1 MSGGM
6 PELGSK
12 ISLISKADI
21 RYEGRLYTVD
31 PQECTIALSNVR
43 SFGTEDRETQFQ
55 IAPQSQ
61 IYDYI
66 LFRGSDIKDIRV
78 VNNSLP
84 HPNDPAIMQVQ
95 LQNGQHMMPHFPM
108 PNINPP
114 HAPPMSAVGGYGN
127 PFGIGALGIGGAGG
141 GAPSLAPGTGAP
153 GPYMLGGGNQQQ
165 QQPPQQPPQP
175 PQQQQ
180 QQQSKSQQQQKQ
192 PSELLPSNSNNSN
205 LTHLQQQ
212 DQMQEPPQQQQQ
224 SVHNKTIASTIPS
237 NQTQLQQQQHN
248 DSNTSVHLNITPT
261 SNTLN
266 LGAIGSVASMI
277 GSNGNSGIIGGSRMA
292 SGGIGLIGGLLGSGG
307 GTSAGSN
314 STILGA
320 ANKAKKILPQT
331 ALNEPKD
338 QDTIAGASR
347 STTPMSHVS
356 LKSDSSVP
364 NMLANPKKKP
374 APQNKN
380 SGHGGSSHDA
390 DNKRQNHQQRG
401 GNNNQRNNNSDFH
414 EKYRVRHDS
423 GGYSYRHHEMSGGNN
438 YGNQRN
444 NHQRGGGGGGGG
456 GGQNHAWTMH
466 RGNPNNGNNMM
477 VRNRGGGRGRMQN
490 QGYRPMGG
498 PGGNQNKPRNPKNTI
513 KFLQDF
519 DFEQANVKFEEL
531 RSQLS
536 KLKMNGETDK
546 KDDSGNETGAGEHEP
561 EEEEITV
568 GYDKTKSFFDNI
580 SCEAAQD
587 RSKNKKNDWRHERK
601 LNSETFGVSS
611 TRRGGYRGRGNYYN
625 RNMGSYGGGYNRNY
639 RGGNLYRNRVRNA
652 NAASS
657 NANGGTS
664 NTSNTNTGNPGA
676 SNNIN
681 NGANTASALKNSVP
695 QPQPSFSA
703 TVSTPNAT
711 KSTTVE
717 NSNTPQPTATGGVGQ

>member
-1 MSGGM
+1 
-6 PELGSK
+6 
-12 ISLISKADI
+12 
-21 RYEGRLYTVD
+21 
-31 PQECTIALSNVR
+31 R

-192 PSELLPSNSNNSN
+192 PN
-205 LTHLQQQ
+205 
-212 DQMQEPPQQQQQ
+212 
-224 SVHNKTIASTIPS
+224 
-237 NQTQLQQQQHN
+237 
-248 DSNTSVHLNITPT
+248 
-261 SNTLN
+261 
-266 LGAIGSVASMI
+266 
-277 GSNGNSGIIGGSRMA
+277 
-292 SGGIGLIGGLLGSGG
+292 
-307 GTSAGSN
+307 
-314 STILGA
+314 
-320 ANKAKKILPQT
+320 
-331 ALNEPKD
+331 
-338 QDTIAGASR
+338 TIAGASR

-536 KLKMNGETDK
+536 KLKVGEEPKTEQMNGETDK

-681 NGANTASALKNSVP
+681 NGANTASSLKNSVP

-717 NSNTPQPTATGGVGQ
+717 NSNTPQPTATGGVGKLCHLI

>member
-1 MSGGM
+1 MSAGM

-108 PNINPP
+108 PNMNPP
-114 HAPPMSAVGGYGN
+114 HAPPMNTVGGYGN
-127 PFGIGALGIGGAGG
+127 PFGMGGLGIGGAGG
-141 GAPSLAPGTGAP
+141 AAPSLAPGSGAP
-153 GPYMLGGGNQQQ
+153 GPYILGGGNQ
-165 QQPPQQPPQP
+165 PQSTQPPQP
-175 PQQQQ
+175 QQ

-192 PSELLPSNSNNSN
+192 P
-205 LTHLQQQ
+205 
-212 DQMQEPPQQQQQ
+212 
-224 SVHNKTIASTIPS
+224 
-237 NQTQLQQQQHN
+237 
-248 DSNTSVHLNITPT
+248 NI
-261 SNTLN
+261 L
-266 LGAIGSVASMI
+266 
-277 GSNGNSGIIGGSRMA
+277 
-292 SGGIGLIGGLLGSGG
+292 
-307 GTSAGSN
+307 
-314 STILGA
+314 
-320 ANKAKKILPQT
+320 
-331 ALNEPKD
+331 
-338 QDTIAGASR
+338 AGASR

-356 LKSDSSVP
+356 LKSGSPDLAAQQQHQNQHP
-364 NMLANPKKKP
+364 N
-374 APQNKN
+374 QNT
-380 SGHGGSSHDA
+380 GHGGNSRDA
-390 DNKRQNHQQRG
+390 GHKRQNHQQRG
-401 GNNNQRNNNSDFH
+401 GNNNQRNNDF
-414 EKYRVRHDS
+414 YQQSRDRRDS
-423 GGYSYRHHEMSGGNN
+423 GRHTDGNYNNQHEVRGGNN
-438 YGNQRN
+438 YSNQRN
-444 NHQRGGGGGGGG
+444 NHQRGGGGGG

-466 RGNPNNGNNMM
+466 RGGPNNANNMM

-490 QGYRPMGG
+490 Q
-498 PGGNQNKPRNPKNTI
+498 NAI

-536 KLKMNGETDK
+536 KLKVGEEPKSEQINGETDK
-546 KDDSGNETGAGEHEP
+546 KEDSGNETGAGEHEP

-587 RSKNKKNDWRHERK
+587 RSKNKKNDWRQERK
-601 LNSETFGVSS
+601 LNSETFGFSS

-639 RGGNLYRNRVRNA
+639 RGGSNYRNRSRNP
-652 NAASS
+652 NAAAN
-657 NANGGTS
+657 NANGGA
-664 NTSNTNTGNPGA
+664 SNTNTGNSGT
-676 SNNIN
+676 SNNN
-681 NGANTASALKNSVP
+681 NGANTAVALKTQVQTPQTSV
-695 QPQPSFSA
+695 SA
-703 TVSTPNAT
+703 SGSTPNAT
-711 KSTTVE
+711 KLATVE
-717 NSNTPQPTATGGVGQ
+717 NSNTPQPIAAGGVGQ

>member
-108 PNINPP
+108 PNMNPP

-127 PFGIGALGIGGAGG
+127 PFGMGGLGIGGSG
-141 GAPSLAPGTGAP
+141 GAAPPLAPGASAP
-153 GPYMLGGGNQQQ
+153 GPYMLGGGTQ
-165 QQPPQQPPQP
+165 QQPPQQPPQ
-175 PQQQQ
+175 QQQQ
-180 QQQSKSQQQQKQ
+180 QQQPKSQQQQKQ
-192 PSELLPSNSNNSN
+192 PNLL
-205 LTHLQQQ
+205 
-212 DQMQEPPQQQQQ
+212 
-224 SVHNKTIASTIPS
+224 V
-237 NQTQLQQQQHN
+237 
-248 DSNTSVHLNITPT
+248 
-261 SNTLN
+261 
-266 LGAIGSVASMI
+266 
-277 GSNGNSGIIGGSRMA
+277 
-292 SGGIGLIGGLLGSGG
+292 
-307 GTSAGSN
+307 
-314 STILGA
+314 
-320 ANKAKKILPQT
+320 
-331 ALNEPKD
+331 
-338 QDTIAGASR
+338 GASR

-356 LKSDSSVP
+356 QKSGSPDMIAQQQQHQGQHP
-364 NMLANPKKKP
+364 N
-374 APQNKN
+374 QHT
-380 SGHGGSSHDA
+380 GQGGSSRDA
-390 DNKRQNHQQRG
+390 AHKRQNHQNRG
-401 GNNNQRNNNSDFH
+401 GNNQRNNDF
-414 EKYRVRHDS
+414 YQQSRDRRDS
-423 GGYSYRHHEMSGGNN
+423 GRHMDGNYNNQHHDLARGGNN
-438 YGNQRN
+438 YNNQRN
-444 NHQRGGGGGGGG
+444 NQRGGGGGGGG
-456 GGQNHAWTMH
+456 QSHTWTMH
-466 RGNPNNGNNMM
+466 RGGPNNGNNMM

-490 QGYRPMGG
+490 Q
-498 PGGNQNKPRNPKNTI
+498 NTI

-536 KLKMNGETDK
+536 KLKVGEEPKSEQLNGETDK

-587 RSKNKKNDWRHERK
+587 RSKNKKNDWRQERK

-625 RNMGSYGGGYNRNY
+625 RNMGSYGGYNRNY
-639 RGGNLYRNRVRNA
+639 RGGSNYRNRTRNP
-652 NAASS
+652 NVASNNS
-657 NANGGTS
+657 NGGT
-664 NTSNTNTGNPGA
+664 TNANNNGNPVA
-676 SNNIN
+676 STNAN
-681 NGANTASALKNSVP
+681 NGANTAVALKNQAQ
-695 QPQPSFSA
+695 QPQTTGSA
-703 TVSTPNAT
+703 SVSTPNAT
-711 KSTTVE
+711 KPAAVE
-717 NSNTPQPTATGGVGQ
+717 NNNTPQPIAAGAGK

>member
-1 MSGGM
+1 MSAGM

-108 PNINPP
+108 PNMNPP
-114 HAPPMSAVGGYGN
+114 HAPPMNTVGGYGN
-127 PFGIGALGIGGAGG
+127 PFGMGGLGIGGAGG
-141 GAPSLAPGTGAP
+141 AAPSLAPGSGAP
-153 GPYMLGGGNQQQ
+153 GPYILGGGNQ
-165 QQPPQQPPQP
+165 PQSTQPPQP
-175 PQQQQ
+175 QQ

-192 PSELLPSNSNNSN
+192 PSELLTNNNNN
-205 LTHLQQQ
+205 LTHVQQP
-212 DQMQEPPQQQQQ
+212 DQIQEQTQQL
-224 SVHNKTIASTIPS
+224 SLHNKTIASTIPT
-237 NQTQLQQQQHN
+237 NQTQLQQHN
-248 DSNTSVHLNITPT
+248 DLNASTQTNLTPT

-266 LGAIGSVASMI
+266 LGAIGGAGSII
-277 GSNGNSGIIGGSRMA
+277 GSNGNSGGVIGSNRIT
-292 SGGIGLIGGLLGSGG
+292 SGGASLIGGLLGSGG
-307 GTSAGSN
+307 GASSGSN
-314 STILGA
+314 ITILGA
-320 ANKAKKILPQT
+320 TNKVKKIMSQA
-331 ALNEPKD
+331 ALKEHKD
-338 QDTIAGASR
+338 QDILAGASR

-356 LKSDSSVP
+356 LKSGSPDLAAQQQHQNQHP
-364 NMLANPKKKP
+364 N
-374 APQNKN
+374 QNT
-380 SGHGGSSHDA
+380 GHGGNSRDA
-390 DNKRQNHQQRG
+390 GHKRQNHQQRG
-401 GNNNQRNNNSDFH
+401 GNNNQRNNDF
-414 EKYRVRHDS
+414 YQQSRDRRDS
-423 GGYSYRHHEMSGGNN
+423 GRHTDGNYNNQHEVRGGNN
-438 YGNQRN
+438 YSNQRN
-444 NHQRGGGGGGGG
+444 NHQRGGGGGG

-466 RGNPNNGNNMM
+466 RGGPNNANNMM

-490 QGYRPMGG
+490 QGFRPMGG
-498 PGGNQNKPRNPKNTI
+498 PGGNQNKPRNPKNAI

-536 KLKMNGETDK
+536 KLKVGEEPKTEQINGETDK
-546 KDDSGNETGAGEHEP
+546 KEDSGNETGAGEHEP

-587 RSKNKKNDWRHERK
+587 RSKNKKNDWRQERK
-601 LNSETFGVSS
+601 LNSETFGFSS

-639 RGGNLYRNRVRNA
+639 RGGSNYRNRSRNP
-652 NAASS
+652 NAAAN
-657 NANGGTS
+657 NANGGA
-664 NTSNTNTGNPGA
+664 SNTNTGNSGT
-676 SNNIN
+676 SNNN
-681 NGANTASALKNSVP
+681 NGANTAVALKTQVQTPQTSV
-695 QPQPSFSA
+695 SA
-703 TVSTPNAT
+703 SGSTPNAT
-711 KSTTVE
+711 KLATVE
-717 NSNTPQPTATGGVGQ
+717 NSNTPQPIAAGGVGQ

>member
-1 MSGGM
+1 MSAGM

-108 PNINPP
+108 PNMNPP
-114 HAPPMSAVGGYGN
+114 HAPPMNAVGGYGN
-127 PFGIGALGIGGAGG
+127 PFGMGGLGIGGAGG
-141 GAPSLAPGTGAP
+141 AAPSLAPGSGAP
-153 GPYMLGGGNQQQ
+153 GPYILGGGNQ
-165 QQPPQQPPQP
+165 PQSTQPPQP
-175 PQQQQ
+175 QQ

-192 PSELLPSNSNNSN
+192 P
-205 LTHLQQQ
+205 
-212 DQMQEPPQQQQQ
+212 
-224 SVHNKTIASTIPS
+224 
-237 NQTQLQQQQHN
+237 
-248 DSNTSVHLNITPT
+248 NI
-261 SNTLN
+261 L
-266 LGAIGSVASMI
+266 
-277 GSNGNSGIIGGSRMA
+277 
-292 SGGIGLIGGLLGSGG
+292 
-307 GTSAGSN
+307 
-314 STILGA
+314 
-320 ANKAKKILPQT
+320 
-331 ALNEPKD
+331 
-338 QDTIAGASR
+338 AGASR

-356 LKSDSSVP
+356 LKSGSPDLAAQQQHQNQHP
-364 NMLANPKKKP
+364 N
-374 APQNKN
+374 QNT
-380 SGHGGSSHDA
+380 GHGGNSRDA
-390 DNKRQNHQQRG
+390 GHKRQNHQQRG
-401 GNNNQRNNNSDFH
+401 GNNNQRNNDF
-414 EKYRVRHDS
+414 YQQSRDRRDS
-423 GGYSYRHHEMSGGNN
+423 GRHTDGNYNNQHEVRGGNN
-438 YGNQRN
+438 YSNQRN
-444 NHQRGGGGGGGG
+444 NHQRGGGGGG

-466 RGNPNNGNNMM
+466 RGGPNNANNMM

-490 QGYRPMGG
+490 QGFRPMGG
-498 PGGNQNKPRNPKNTI
+498 PGGNQNKPRNPKNAI

-536 KLKMNGETDK
+536 KLKVGEEPKTEQINGETDK
-546 KDDSGNETGAGEHEP
+546 KEDSGNETGAGEHEP

-587 RSKNKKNDWRHERK
+587 RSKNKKNDWRQERK
-601 LNSETFGVSS
+601 LNSETFGFSS

-639 RGGNLYRNRVRNA
+639 RGGSNYRNRSRNP
-652 NAASS
+652 NAAAN
-657 NANGGTS
+657 NANGGA
-664 NTSNTNTGNPGA
+664 SNTNTGNSGT
-676 SNNIN
+676 SNNN
-681 NGANTASALKNSVP
+681 NSANTAVALKSQVQTPQTSV
-695 QPQPSFSA
+695 SA
-703 TVSTPNAT
+703 SGSTPNAT
-711 KSTTVE
+711 KLATVE
-717 NSNTPQPTATGGVGQ
+717 NSNTPQPIAAGGVGQ

>member
-108 PNINPP
+108 PNMNPP
-114 HAPPMSAVGGYGN
+114 HAPPMNAVGGYGN
-127 PFGIGALGIGGAGG
+127 PFGMGGLGIGGAGG
-141 GAPSLAPGTGAP
+141 GAPSLAPGSGAP
-153 GPYMLGGGNQQQ
+153 GQYILGGGNQPQQ
-165 QQPPQQPPQP
+165 STQPPQP
-175 PQQQQ
+175 QQ

-192 PSELLPSNSNNSN
+192 P
-205 LTHLQQQ
+205 
-212 DQMQEPPQQQQQ
+212 
-224 SVHNKTIASTIPS
+224 
-237 NQTQLQQQQHN
+237 
-248 DSNTSVHLNITPT
+248 NI
-261 SNTLN
+261 L
-266 LGAIGSVASMI
+266 
-277 GSNGNSGIIGGSRMA
+277 
-292 SGGIGLIGGLLGSGG
+292 
-307 GTSAGSN
+307 
-314 STILGA
+314 
-320 ANKAKKILPQT
+320 
-331 ALNEPKD
+331 
-338 QDTIAGASR
+338 AGASR

-356 LKSDSSVP
+356 LKSGSPDVAAQQQHQNQHP
-364 NMLANPKKKP
+364 N
-374 APQNKN
+374 QNT
-380 SGHGGSSHDA
+380 GHGGNSREAGH
-390 DNKRQNHQQRG
+390 KRQNHQQRG
-401 GNNNQRNNNSDFH
+401 GNNNQRNNDF
-414 EKYRVRHDS
+414 YQQSRDRRDS
-423 GGYSYRHHEMSGGNN
+423 GRHTDGNYNNQHHEVRGGNN
-438 YGNQRN
+438 YSNQRN
-444 NHQRGGGGGGGG
+444 NHQRGGGGGGGS
-456 GGQNHAWTMH
+456 GQNHAWTMH
-466 RGNPNNGNNMM
+466 RGGPNNGNNMM

-490 QGYRPMGG
+490 Q
-498 PGGNQNKPRNPKNTI
+498 NAI

-536 KLKMNGETDK
+536 KLKINGETDK
-546 KDDSGNETGAGEHEP
+546 KEDSGNETGAGEHEP
-561 EEEEITV
+561 EEEEISV

-587 RSKNKKNDWRHERK
+587 RSKNKKNDWRQERK
-601 LNSETFGVSS
+601 LNSETFGFSS

-625 RNMGSYGGGYNRNY
+625 RNMGSYSGGYNRNY
-639 RGGNLYRNRVRNA
+639 RGGSNYRNRSRNP
-652 NAASS
+652 NAASN

-664 NTSNTNTGNPGA
+664 NTNTGNSGT
-676 SNNIN
+676 SNNP
-681 NGANTASALKNSVP
+681 GANTAVALKTQVQPPQTSV
-695 QPQPSFSA
+695 SA
-703 TVSTPNAT
+703 SGSTPNAT
-711 KSTTVE
+711 KLATVE
-717 NSNTPQPTATGGVGQ
+717 NSNTPQPIAAGGVGQ

>member
-108 PNINPP
+108 PNMNPP
-114 HAPPMSAVGGYGN
+114 HAPPMNAVGGYGN
-127 PFGIGALGIGGAGG
+127 PFGMGGLGIGGAGG
-141 GAPSLAPGTGAP
+141 GAPSLAPGSGAP
-153 GPYMLGGGNQQQ
+153 GQYILGGGNQPQQ
-165 QQPPQQPPQP
+165 STQPPQP
-175 PQQQQ
+175 QQ

-192 PSELLPSNSNNSN
+192 P
-205 LTHLQQQ
+205 
-212 DQMQEPPQQQQQ
+212 
-224 SVHNKTIASTIPS
+224 
-237 NQTQLQQQQHN
+237 
-248 DSNTSVHLNITPT
+248 NI
-261 SNTLN
+261 L
-266 LGAIGSVASMI
+266 
-277 GSNGNSGIIGGSRMA
+277 
-292 SGGIGLIGGLLGSGG
+292 
-307 GTSAGSN
+307 
-314 STILGA
+314 
-320 ANKAKKILPQT
+320 
-331 ALNEPKD
+331 
-338 QDTIAGASR
+338 AGASR

-356 LKSDSSVP
+356 LKSGSPDVAAQQQHQNQHP
-364 NMLANPKKKP
+364 N
-374 APQNKN
+374 QNT
-380 SGHGGSSHDA
+380 GHGGNSREAGH
-390 DNKRQNHQQRG
+390 KRQNHQQRG
-401 GNNNQRNNNSDFH
+401 GNNNQRNNDF
-414 EKYRVRHDS
+414 YQQSRDRRDS
-423 GGYSYRHHEMSGGNN
+423 GRHTDGNYNNQHHEVRGGNN
-438 YGNQRN
+438 YSNQRN
-444 NHQRGGGGGGGG
+444 NHQRGGGGGGGS
-456 GGQNHAWTMH
+456 GQNHAWTMH
-466 RGNPNNGNNMM
+466 RGGPNNGNNMM

-490 QGYRPMGG
+490 QGFRPMGG
-498 PGGNQNKPRNPKNTI
+498 PAGNQNKPRNPKNAI

-536 KLKMNGETDK
+536 KLKINGETDK
-546 KDDSGNETGAGEHEP
+546 KEDSGNETGAGEHEP
-561 EEEEITV
+561 EEEEISV

-587 RSKNKKNDWRHERK
+587 RSKNKKNDWRQERK
-601 LNSETFGVSS
+601 LNSETFGFSS

-625 RNMGSYGGGYNRNY
+625 RNMGSYSGGYNRNY
-639 RGGNLYRNRVRNA
+639 RGGSNYRNRSRNP
-652 NAASS
+652 NAASN

-664 NTSNTNTGNPGA
+664 NTNTGNSGT
-676 SNNIN
+676 SNNP
-681 NGANTASALKNSVP
+681 GANTAVALKTQVQPPQTSV
-695 QPQPSFSA
+695 SA
-703 TVSTPNAT
+703 SGSTPNAT
-711 KSTTVE
+711 KLATVE
-717 NSNTPQPTATGGVGQ
+717 NSNTPQPIAAGGVGQ

>member
-108 PNINPP
+108 PNMNPP

-127 PFGIGALGIGGAGG
+127 PFGIGGLGIGGAG
-141 GAPSLAPGTGAP
+141 GAPSLAPGSGAP
-153 GPYMLGGGNQQQ
+153 GPYILGGGNQ
-165 QQPPQQPPQP
+165 PQP
-175 PQQQQ
+175 PNQPPQQ

-192 PSELLPSNSNNSN
+192 PNLL
-205 LTHLQQQ
+205 
-212 DQMQEPPQQQQQ
+212 
-224 SVHNKTIASTIPS
+224 
-237 NQTQLQQQQHN
+237 
-248 DSNTSVHLNITPT
+248 
-261 SNTLN
+261 
-266 LGAIGSVASMI
+266 
-277 GSNGNSGIIGGSRMA
+277 
-292 SGGIGLIGGLLGSGG
+292 
-307 GTSAGSN
+307 
-314 STILGA
+314 
-320 ANKAKKILPQT
+320 
-331 ALNEPKD
+331 
-338 QDTIAGASR
+338 AGASR

-356 LKSDSSVP
+356 LKSGSPDMV
-364 NMLANPKKKP
+364 AQQQH
-374 APQNKN
+374 QNQHSN
-380 SGHGGSSHDA
+380 QNTGHGGNSRDA
-390 DNKRQNHQQRG
+390 GHKRQNHQQRG
-401 GNNNQRNNNSDFH
+401 GNNNQRNNDF
-414 EKYRVRHDS
+414 YQQSRDRRDS
-423 GGYSYRHHEMSGGNN
+423 GRHTEGNYNNQHHEVRGGNN
-438 YGNQRN
+438 YSNQRN
-444 NHQRGGGGGGGG
+444 NHQRGGGSGGGGG
-456 GGQNHAWTMH
+456 GPNHAWTMH
-466 RGNPNNGNNMM
+466 RGGPNNGNNMM

-490 QGYRPMGG
+490 QGFRPMGG
-498 PGGNQNKPRNPKNTI
+498 PGGNQNKPRNPKNAI

-536 KLKMNGETDK
+536 KLKVGEEPKAEQINGETEK
-546 KDDSGNETGAGEHEP
+546 KEDSGNETGAGEHEP

-587 RSKNKKNDWRHERK
+587 RSKNKKNDWRQERK
-601 LNSETFGVSS
+601 LNSETFGFSS

-639 RGGNLYRNRVRNA
+639 RGGSNYRNRSRNP
-652 NAASS
+652 NAAST
-657 NANGGTS
+657 NVNGGAP
-664 NTSNTNTGNPGA
+664 NTNTGNTGTP
-676 SNNIN
+676 NN
-681 NGANTASALKNSVP
+681 NGANTAVALKTQVQAPQTSV
-695 QPQPSFSA
+695 SSSG
-703 TVSTPNAT
+703 STPNAT
-711 KSTTVE
+711 KLASVE
-717 NSNTPQPTATGGVGQ
+717 NSNTPQPIAAGGAGQ

>member
-1 MSGGM
+1 MSAGM

-108 PNINPP
+108 PNMNPP
-114 HAPPMSAVGGYGN
+114 HAPPMNTVGGYGN
-127 PFGIGALGIGGAGG
+127 PFGMGGLGIGGAGG
-141 GAPSLAPGTGAP
+141 AAPSLAPGSGAP
-153 GPYMLGGGNQQQ
+153 GPYILGGGNQ
-165 QQPPQQPPQP
+165 PQSTQPPQP
-175 PQQQQ
+175 QQ

-192 PSELLPSNSNNSN
+192 P
-205 LTHLQQQ
+205 
-212 DQMQEPPQQQQQ
+212 
-224 SVHNKTIASTIPS
+224 
-237 NQTQLQQQQHN
+237 
-248 DSNTSVHLNITPT
+248 NI
-261 SNTLN
+261 L
-266 LGAIGSVASMI
+266 
-277 GSNGNSGIIGGSRMA
+277 
-292 SGGIGLIGGLLGSGG
+292 
-307 GTSAGSN
+307 
-314 STILGA
+314 
-320 ANKAKKILPQT
+320 
-331 ALNEPKD
+331 
-338 QDTIAGASR
+338 AGASR

-356 LKSDSSVP
+356 LKSGSPDLAAQQQHQNQHP
-364 NMLANPKKKP
+364 N
-374 APQNKN
+374 QNT
-380 SGHGGSSHDA
+380 GHGGNSRDA
-390 DNKRQNHQQRG
+390 GHKRQNHQQRG
-401 GNNNQRNNNSDFH
+401 GNNNQRNNDF
-414 EKYRVRHDS
+414 YQQSRDRRDS
-423 GGYSYRHHEMSGGNN
+423 GRHTDGNYNNQHEVRGGNN
-438 YGNQRN
+438 YSNQRN
-444 NHQRGGGGGGGG
+444 NHQRGGGGGG

-466 RGNPNNGNNMM
+466 RGGPNNANNMM

-490 QGYRPMGG
+490 QGFRPMGG
-498 PGGNQNKPRNPKNTI
+498 PGGNQNKPRNPKNAI

-536 KLKMNGETDK
+536 KLKINGETDK
-546 KDDSGNETGAGEHEP
+546 KEDSGNETGAGEHEP

-587 RSKNKKNDWRHERK
+587 RSKNKKNDWRQERK
-601 LNSETFGVSS
+601 LNSETFGFSS

-639 RGGNLYRNRVRNA
+639 RGGSNYRNRSRNP
-652 NAASS
+652 NAAAN
-657 NANGGTS
+657 NANGGA
-664 NTSNTNTGNPGA
+664 SNTNTGNSGT
-676 SNNIN
+676 SNNN
-681 NGANTASALKNSVP
+681 NGANTAVALKTQVQTPQTSV
-695 QPQPSFSA
+695 SA
-703 TVSTPNAT
+703 SGSTPNAT
-711 KSTTVE
+711 KLATVE
-717 NSNTPQPTATGGVGQ
+717 NSNTPQPIAAGGVGQ

>member
-1 MSGGM
+1 MSAGM

-108 PNINPP
+108 PNMNPP
-114 HAPPMSAVGGYGN
+114 HAPPMNTVGGYGN
-127 PFGIGALGIGGAGG
+127 PFGMGGLGIGGAGG
-141 GAPSLAPGTGAP
+141 AAPSLAPGSGAP
-153 GPYMLGGGNQQQ
+153 GPYILGGGNQ
-165 QQPPQQPPQP
+165 PQSTQPPQP
-175 PQQQQ
+175 QQ

-192 PSELLPSNSNNSN
+192 P
-205 LTHLQQQ
+205 
-212 DQMQEPPQQQQQ
+212 
-224 SVHNKTIASTIPS
+224 
-237 NQTQLQQQQHN
+237 
-248 DSNTSVHLNITPT
+248 NI
-261 SNTLN
+261 L
-266 LGAIGSVASMI
+266 
-277 GSNGNSGIIGGSRMA
+277 
-292 SGGIGLIGGLLGSGG
+292 
-307 GTSAGSN
+307 
-314 STILGA
+314 
-320 ANKAKKILPQT
+320 
-331 ALNEPKD
+331 
-338 QDTIAGASR
+338 AGASR

-356 LKSDSSVP
+356 LKSGSPDLAAQQQHQNQHP
-364 NMLANPKKKP
+364 N
-374 APQNKN
+374 QNT
-380 SGHGGSSHDA
+380 GHGGNSRDA
-390 DNKRQNHQQRG
+390 GHKRQNHQQRG
-401 GNNNQRNNNSDFH
+401 GNNNQRNNDF
-414 EKYRVRHDS
+414 YQQSRDRRDS
-423 GGYSYRHHEMSGGNN
+423 GRHTDGNYNNQHEVRGGNN
-438 YGNQRN
+438 YSNQRN
-444 NHQRGGGGGGGG
+444 NHQRGGGGGG

-466 RGNPNNGNNMM
+466 RGGPNNANNMM

-490 QGYRPMGG
+490 QGFRPMGG
-498 PGGNQNKPRNPKNTI
+498 PGGNQNKPRNPKNAI

-536 KLKMNGETDK
+536 KLKVGEEPKSEQINGETDK
-546 KDDSGNETGAGEHEP
+546 KEDSGNETGAGEHEP

-587 RSKNKKNDWRHERK
+587 RSKNKKNDWRQERK
-601 LNSETFGVSS
+601 LNSETFGFSS

-639 RGGNLYRNRVRNA
+639 RGGSNYRNRSRNP
-652 NAASS
+652 NAAAN
-657 NANGGTS
+657 NANGGA
-664 NTSNTNTGNPGA
+664 SNTNTGNSGT
-676 SNNIN
+676 SNNN
-681 NGANTASALKNSVP
+681 NGANTAVALKTQVQTPQTSV
-695 QPQPSFSA
+695 SA
-703 TVSTPNAT
+703 SGSTPNAT
-711 KSTTVE
+711 KLATVE
-717 NSNTPQPTATGGVGQ
+717 NSNTPQPIAAGGVGQ

>member
-1 MSGGM
+1 MSAGM

-108 PNINPP
+108 PNMNPP
-114 HAPPMSAVGGYGN
+114 HAPPMNTVGGYGN
-127 PFGIGALGIGGAGG
+127 PFGMGGLGIGGAGG
-141 GAPSLAPGTGAP
+141 AAPSLAPGSGAP
-153 GPYMLGGGNQQQ
+153 GPYILGGGNQ
-165 QQPPQQPPQP
+165 PQSTQPPQP
-175 PQQQQ
+175 QQ

-192 PSELLPSNSNNSN
+192 P
-205 LTHLQQQ
+205 
-212 DQMQEPPQQQQQ
+212 
-224 SVHNKTIASTIPS
+224 
-237 NQTQLQQQQHN
+237 
-248 DSNTSVHLNITPT
+248 NI
-261 SNTLN
+261 L
-266 LGAIGSVASMI
+266 
-277 GSNGNSGIIGGSRMA
+277 
-292 SGGIGLIGGLLGSGG
+292 
-307 GTSAGSN
+307 
-314 STILGA
+314 
-320 ANKAKKILPQT
+320 
-331 ALNEPKD
+331 
-338 QDTIAGASR
+338 AGASR

-356 LKSDSSVP
+356 LKSGSPDLAAQQQHQNQHP
-364 NMLANPKKKP
+364 N
-374 APQNKN
+374 QNT
-380 SGHGGSSHDA
+380 GHGGNSRDA
-390 DNKRQNHQQRG
+390 GHKRQNHQQRG
-401 GNNNQRNNNSDFH
+401 GNNNQRNNDF
-414 EKYRVRHDS
+414 YQQSRDRRDS
-423 GGYSYRHHEMSGGNN
+423 GRHTDGNYNNQHEVRGGNN
-438 YGNQRN
+438 YSNQRN
-444 NHQRGGGGGGGG
+444 NHQRGGGGGG

-466 RGNPNNGNNMM
+466 RGGPNNANNMM

-490 QGYRPMGG
+490 QGFRPMGG
-498 PGGNQNKPRNPKNTI
+498 PGGNQNKPRNPKNAI

-536 KLKMNGETDK
+536 KLKVGEEPKTEQINGETDK
-546 KDDSGNETGAGEHEP
+546 KEDSGNETGAGEHEP

-587 RSKNKKNDWRHERK
+587 RSKNKKNDWRQERK
-601 LNSETFGVSS
+601 LNSETFGFSS

-639 RGGNLYRNRVRNA
+639 RGGSNYRNRSRNP
-652 NAASS
+652 NAAAN
-657 NANGGTS
+657 NANGGA
-664 NTSNTNTGNPGA
+664 SNTNTGNSGT
-676 SNNIN
+676 SNNN
-681 NGANTASALKNSVP
+681 NGANTAVALKTQVQTPQTSV
-695 QPQPSFSA
+695 SA
-703 TVSTPNAT
+703 SGSTPNAT
-711 KSTTVE
+711 KLATVE
-717 NSNTPQPTATGGVGQ
+717 NSNTPQPIAAGGVGQ

>member
-108 PNINPP
+108 PNMNPP
-114 HAPPMSAVGGYGN
+114 HAPPMNAVGGYGN
-127 PFGIGALGIGGAGG
+127 PFGMGGLGIGGAGG
-141 GAPSLAPGTGAP
+141 GAPSLAPGSGAP
-153 GPYMLGGGNQQQ
+153 GQYILGGGNQPQQ
-165 QQPPQQPPQP
+165 STQPPQP
-175 PQQQQ
+175 QQ

-192 PSELLPSNSNNSN
+192 P
-205 LTHLQQQ
+205 
-212 DQMQEPPQQQQQ
+212 
-224 SVHNKTIASTIPS
+224 
-237 NQTQLQQQQHN
+237 
-248 DSNTSVHLNITPT
+248 NI
-261 SNTLN
+261 L
-266 LGAIGSVASMI
+266 
-277 GSNGNSGIIGGSRMA
+277 
-292 SGGIGLIGGLLGSGG
+292 
-307 GTSAGSN
+307 
-314 STILGA
+314 
-320 ANKAKKILPQT
+320 
-331 ALNEPKD
+331 
-338 QDTIAGASR
+338 AGASR

-356 LKSDSSVP
+356 LKSGSPDVAAQQQHQNQHP
-364 NMLANPKKKP
+364 N
-374 APQNKN
+374 QNT
-380 SGHGGSSHDA
+380 GHGGNSREAGH
-390 DNKRQNHQQRG
+390 KRQNHQQRG
-401 GNNNQRNNNSDFH
+401 GNNNQRNNDF
-414 EKYRVRHDS
+414 YQQSRDRRDS
-423 GGYSYRHHEMSGGNN
+423 GRHTDGNYNNQHHEVRGGNN
-438 YGNQRN
+438 YSNQRN
-444 NHQRGGGGGGGG
+444 NHQRGGGGGGGS
-456 GGQNHAWTMH
+456 GQNHAWTMH
-466 RGNPNNGNNMM
+466 RGGPNNGNNMM

-490 QGYRPMGG
+490 QGFRPMGG
-498 PGGNQNKPRNPKNTI
+498 PAGNQNKPRNPKNAI

-536 KLKMNGETDK
+536 KLKVGEEPKTEQINGETDK
-546 KDDSGNETGAGEHEP
+546 KEDSGNETGAGEHEP
-561 EEEEITV
+561 EEEEISV

-587 RSKNKKNDWRHERK
+587 RSKNKKNDWRQERK
-601 LNSETFGVSS
+601 LNSETFGFSS

-625 RNMGSYGGGYNRNY
+625 RNMGSYSGGYNRNY
-639 RGGNLYRNRVRNA
+639 RGGSNYRNRSRNP
-652 NAASS
+652 NAASN

-664 NTSNTNTGNPGA
+664 NTNTGNSGT
-676 SNNIN
+676 SNNP
-681 NGANTASALKNSVP
+681 GANTAVALKTQVQPPQTSV
-695 QPQPSFSA
+695 SA
-703 TVSTPNAT
+703 SGSTPNAT
-711 KSTTVE
+711 KLATVE
-717 NSNTPQPTATGGVGQ
+717 NSNTPQPIAAGGVGQ

>member
-78 VNNSLP
+78 VNNNLP

-108 PNINPP
+108 PNLNPP

-127 PFGIGALGIGGAGG
+127 PFGMGGLGIGGAGG
-141 GAPSLAPGTGAP
+141 GAPSLAPGAP
-153 GPYMLGGGNQQQ
+153 APYVLGGGNQQQ
-165 QQPPQQPPQP
+165 QPPQP
-175 PQQQQ
+175 APQPQQQQ
-180 QQQSKSQQQQKQ
+180 QPQQSKQQQQKQ
-192 PSELLPSNSNNSN
+192 PNVL
-205 LTHLQQQ
+205 
-212 DQMQEPPQQQQQ
+212 
-224 SVHNKTIASTIPS
+224 
-237 NQTQLQQQQHN
+237 
-248 DSNTSVHLNITPT
+248 
-261 SNTLN
+261 
-266 LGAIGSVASMI
+266 
-277 GSNGNSGIIGGSRMA
+277 
-292 SGGIGLIGGLLGSGG
+292 
-307 GTSAGSN
+307 
-314 STILGA
+314 
-320 ANKAKKILPQT
+320 
-331 ALNEPKD
+331 
-338 QDTIAGASR
+338 AGASR

-356 LKSDSSVP
+356 QKSSSP
-364 NMLANPKKKP
+364 DMLAKVDRERQR
-374 APQNKN
+374 QNQHSN
-380 SGHGGSSHDA
+380 SGLAAGRDA
-390 DNKRQNHQQRG
+390 GQKRQNHQQRG
-401 GNNNQRNNNSDFH
+401 GSNNQRNNNNNDFFQQP
-414 EKYRVRHDS
+414 RDRRDS
-423 GGYSYRHHEMSGGNN
+423 GRHADGAYNNQHHEVRAGNN
-438 YGNQRN
+438 YSNQRN
-444 NHQRGGGGGGGG
+444 NHQRSGGGGGG

-477 VRNRGGGRGRMQN
+477 RNRGGGRGRMQN

-498 PGGNQNKPRNPKNTI
+498 LGMNQNKPRNPKNTI

-536 KLKMNGETDK
+536 KLKVGEEPKTEQMNGETEK

-587 RSKNKKNDWRHERK
+587 RSKNKKIDWRQERK

-611 TRRGGYRGRGNYYN
+611 TRRGGYRGRGSYYN
-625 RNMGSYGGGYNRNY
+625 RNMGSYGDRFNRNH
-639 RGGNLYRNRVRNA
+639 RGGGNYRYRSRNP
-652 NAASS
+652 NAASNS
-657 NANGGTS
+657 GNGGTS
-664 NTSNTNTGNPGA
+664 NSNTGNSGA
-676 SNNIN
+676 SNNTN
-681 NGANTASALKNSVP
+681 NGANTAEALKNQVQ
-695 QPQPSFSA
+695 QPQPSAMVSG
-703 TVSTPNAT
+703 STPNAT
-711 KSTTVE
+711 KSATVE
-717 NSNTPQPTATGGVGQ
+717 NSNTPQPIAAGGSGQ

>member
-1 MSGGM
+1 MSAGM

-108 PNINPP
+108 PNMNPP
-114 HAPPMSAVGGYGN
+114 HAPPMNAVGGYGN
-127 PFGIGALGIGGAGG
+127 PFGMGGLGIGGAGG
-141 GAPSLAPGTGAP
+141 AAPSLAPGSGAP
-153 GPYMLGGGNQQQ
+153 GPYILGGGNQ
-165 QQPPQQPPQP
+165 PQSTQPPQP
-175 PQQQQ
+175 QQ

-192 PSELLPSNSNNSN
+192 P
-205 LTHLQQQ
+205 
-212 DQMQEPPQQQQQ
+212 
-224 SVHNKTIASTIPS
+224 
-237 NQTQLQQQQHN
+237 
-248 DSNTSVHLNITPT
+248 NI
-261 SNTLN
+261 L
-266 LGAIGSVASMI
+266 
-277 GSNGNSGIIGGSRMA
+277 
-292 SGGIGLIGGLLGSGG
+292 
-307 GTSAGSN
+307 
-314 STILGA
+314 
-320 ANKAKKILPQT
+320 
-331 ALNEPKD
+331 
-338 QDTIAGASR
+338 AGASR

-356 LKSDSSVP
+356 LKSGSPDLAAQQQHQNQHP
-364 NMLANPKKKP
+364 N
-374 APQNKN
+374 QNT
-380 SGHGGSSHDA
+380 GHGGNSRDA
-390 DNKRQNHQQRG
+390 GHKRQNHQQRG
-401 GNNNQRNNNSDFH
+401 GNNNQRNNDF
-414 EKYRVRHDS
+414 YQQSRDRRDS
-423 GGYSYRHHEMSGGNN
+423 GRHTDGNYNNQHEVRGGNN
-438 YGNQRN
+438 YSNQRN
-444 NHQRGGGGGGGG
+444 NHQRGGGGGG

-466 RGNPNNGNNMM
+466 RGGPNNANNMM

-490 QGYRPMGG
+490 Q
-498 PGGNQNKPRNPKNTI
+498 NAI

-536 KLKMNGETDK
+536 KLKVGEEPKTEQINGETDK
-546 KDDSGNETGAGEHEP
+546 KEDSGNETGAGEHEP

-587 RSKNKKNDWRHERK
+587 RSKNKKNDWRQERK
-601 LNSETFGVSS
+601 LNSETFGFSS

-639 RGGNLYRNRVRNA
+639 RGGSNYRNRSRNP
-652 NAASS
+652 NAAAN
-657 NANGGTS
+657 NANGGA
-664 NTSNTNTGNPGA
+664 SNTNTGNSGT
-676 SNNIN
+676 SNNN
-681 NGANTASALKNSVP
+681 NSANTAVALKSQVQTPQTSV
-695 QPQPSFSA
+695 SA
-703 TVSTPNAT
+703 SGSTPNAT
-711 KSTTVE
+711 KLATVE
-717 NSNTPQPTATGGVGQ
+717 NSNTPQPIAAGGVGQ

>member
-108 PNINPP
+108 PNMNPP
-114 HAPPMSAVGGYGN
+114 HAPPMNAVGGYGN
-127 PFGIGALGIGGAGG
+127 PFGMGGLGIGGAGG
-141 GAPSLAPGTGAP
+141 GAPSLAPGSGAP
-153 GPYMLGGGNQQQ
+153 GQYILGGGNQPQQ
-165 QQPPQQPPQP
+165 STQPPQP
-175 PQQQQ
+175 QQ

-192 PSELLPSNSNNSN
+192 P
-205 LTHLQQQ
+205 
-212 DQMQEPPQQQQQ
+212 
-224 SVHNKTIASTIPS
+224 
-237 NQTQLQQQQHN
+237 
-248 DSNTSVHLNITPT
+248 NI
-261 SNTLN
+261 L
-266 LGAIGSVASMI
+266 
-277 GSNGNSGIIGGSRMA
+277 
-292 SGGIGLIGGLLGSGG
+292 
-307 GTSAGSN
+307 
-314 STILGA
+314 
-320 ANKAKKILPQT
+320 
-331 ALNEPKD
+331 
-338 QDTIAGASR
+338 AGASR

-356 LKSDSSVP
+356 LKSGSPDVAAQQQHQNQHP
-364 NMLANPKKKP
+364 N
-374 APQNKN
+374 QNT
-380 SGHGGSSHDA
+380 GHGGNSREAGH
-390 DNKRQNHQQRG
+390 KRQNHQQRG
-401 GNNNQRNNNSDFH
+401 GNNNQRNNDF
-414 EKYRVRHDS
+414 YQQSRDRRDS
-423 GGYSYRHHEMSGGNN
+423 GRHTDGNYNNQHHEVRGGNN
-438 YGNQRN
+438 YSNQRN
-444 NHQRGGGGGGGG
+444 NHQRGGGGGGGS
-456 GGQNHAWTMH
+456 GQNHAWTMH
-466 RGNPNNGNNMM
+466 RGGPNNGNNMM

-490 QGYRPMGG
+490 Q
-498 PGGNQNKPRNPKNTI
+498 NAI

-536 KLKMNGETDK
+536 KLKVGEEPKTEQINGETDK
-546 KDDSGNETGAGEHEP
+546 KEDSGNETGAGEHEP
-561 EEEEITV
+561 EEEEISV

-587 RSKNKKNDWRHERK
+587 RSKNKKNDWRQERK
-601 LNSETFGVSS
+601 LNSETFGFSS

-625 RNMGSYGGGYNRNY
+625 RNMGSYSGGYNRNY
-639 RGGNLYRNRVRNA
+639 RGGSNYRNRSRNP
-652 NAASS
+652 NAASN

-664 NTSNTNTGNPGA
+664 NTNTGNSGT
-676 SNNIN
+676 SNNP
-681 NGANTASALKNSVP
+681 GANTAVALKTQVQPPQTSV
-695 QPQPSFSA
+695 SA
-703 TVSTPNAT
+703 SGSTPNAT
-711 KSTTVE
+711 KLATVE
-717 NSNTPQPTATGGVGQ
+717 NSNTPQPIAAGGVGQ

>member
-1 MSGGM
+1 MSAGM

-108 PNINPP
+108 PNMNPP
-114 HAPPMSAVGGYGN
+114 HAPPMNTVGGYGN
-127 PFGIGALGIGGAGG
+127 PFGMGGLGIGGAGG
-141 GAPSLAPGTGAP
+141 AAPSLAPGSGAP
-153 GPYMLGGGNQQQ
+153 GPYILGGGNQ
-165 QQPPQQPPQP
+165 PQSTQPPQP
-175 PQQQQ
+175 QQ

-192 PSELLPSNSNNSN
+192 P
-205 LTHLQQQ
+205 
-212 DQMQEPPQQQQQ
+212 
-224 SVHNKTIASTIPS
+224 
-237 NQTQLQQQQHN
+237 
-248 DSNTSVHLNITPT
+248 NI
-261 SNTLN
+261 L
-266 LGAIGSVASMI
+266 
-277 GSNGNSGIIGGSRMA
+277 
-292 SGGIGLIGGLLGSGG
+292 
-307 GTSAGSN
+307 
-314 STILGA
+314 
-320 ANKAKKILPQT
+320 
-331 ALNEPKD
+331 
-338 QDTIAGASR
+338 AGASR

-356 LKSDSSVP
+356 LKSGSPDLAAQQQHQNQHP
-364 NMLANPKKKP
+364 N
-374 APQNKN
+374 QNT
-380 SGHGGSSHDA
+380 GHGGNSRDA
-390 DNKRQNHQQRG
+390 GHKRQNHQQRG
-401 GNNNQRNNNSDFH
+401 GNNNQRNNDF
-414 EKYRVRHDS
+414 YQQSRDRRDS
-423 GGYSYRHHEMSGGNN
+423 GRHTDGNYNNQHEVRGGNN
-438 YGNQRN
+438 YSNQRN
-444 NHQRGGGGGGGG
+444 NHQRGGGGGG

-466 RGNPNNGNNMM
+466 RGGPNNANNMM

-490 QGYRPMGG
+490 Q
-498 PGGNQNKPRNPKNTI
+498 NAI

-536 KLKMNGETDK
+536 KLKINGETDK
-546 KDDSGNETGAGEHEP
+546 KEDSGNETGAGEHEP

-587 RSKNKKNDWRHERK
+587 RSKNKKNDWRQERK
-601 LNSETFGVSS
+601 LNSETFGFSS

-639 RGGNLYRNRVRNA
+639 RGGSNYRNRSRNP
-652 NAASS
+652 NAAAN
-657 NANGGTS
+657 NANGGA
-664 NTSNTNTGNPGA
+664 SNTNTGNSGT
-676 SNNIN
+676 SNNN
-681 NGANTASALKNSVP
+681 NGANTAVALKTQVQTPQTSV
-695 QPQPSFSA
+695 SA
-703 TVSTPNAT
+703 SGSTPNAT
-711 KSTTVE
+711 KLATVE
-717 NSNTPQPTATGGVGQ
+717 NSNTPQPIAAGGVGQ